1 MEVDLKT
8 LLIVAGIGGVAFYLY
23 ANRPPGGTKPGLARV
38 SRAESAL
45 QANRVLQK
53 AEMAWLERMDP
64 ARKQGWYDS
73 PGRKE
78 LLVMIERS
86 YAANPALTE
95 KSLLLDT
102 PHGLRHKLETRLI
115 AHMSGVK

>member
-8 LLIVAGIGGVAFYLY
+8 LLIVAGIGGVAYYLY

-45 QANRVLQK
+45 RK
-53 AEMAWLERMDP
+53 AEMGWLERMDP

-95 KSLLLDT
+95 KLLLLDT

-115 AHMSGVK
+115 AHMNGVK

>member
-1 MEVDLKT
+1 MKVDLRT
-8 LLIVAGIGGVAFYLY
+8 LLVVAGIGGVVLYLY
-23 ANRPPGGTKPGLARV
+23 VNRPPGGTRPGFAGV

-45 QANRVLQK
+45 RK
-53 AEMAWLERMDP
+53 AEMGWLERMDP

-86 YAANPALTE
+86 YAANPSLTE

-102 PHGLRHKLETRLI
+102 PHGLRHKLETRLT
-115 AHMSGVK
+115 AHMGGVK